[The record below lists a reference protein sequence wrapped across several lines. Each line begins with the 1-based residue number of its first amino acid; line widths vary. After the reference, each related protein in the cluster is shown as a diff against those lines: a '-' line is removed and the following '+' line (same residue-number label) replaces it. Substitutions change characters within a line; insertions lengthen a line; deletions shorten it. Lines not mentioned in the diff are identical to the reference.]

1 MELIQ
6 GLTSAE
12 ATRRFADGQ
21 YNKPVGDSQRSFISI
36 VIKNVIDLPNAVIF
50 TAVAFL
56 LIYGQTQ
63 DAFLISGIMFLNT
76 IISIFQEVQARNYL
90 RSIQVLKKELVTVIR
105 DGVEHELEPEK
116 IVANDVI
123 KISSGNY
130 LYVDGVL
137 LQGSSLLLDESIL
150 TGESDYVAKQPGDRM
165 LSGSF
170 VINGIG
176 YYEATQIG
184 SASFI
189 SKITK
194 EAKKYVNYL
203 SPLQFNINQIVKI
216 LVILS
221 LGIVALLFAVN
232 FNQELL
238 DRIAVL
244 RAIISIITSMVP
256 QGIILTI
263 TLALTIGVI
272 KMARKHIIVQRTN
285 SIETMAEIS
294 ILCLDKTGTLTVNQ
308 LDLKHQQVL
317 NKSIPE
323 KTVKELAAIFCKN
336 SLEKNK
342 TLLAIAK
349 HFSLEQGIT
358 ENEQA
363 LKINKQI
370 PFNSKIKMSA
380 MDLTYRG
387 RRYLLIL
394 GPLDSIT
401 NKIDVSDLPLLTKLE
416 EKHAAMG
423 RRNLFFIVKILP
435 PHTDEN
441 ALNDTRIIY
450 SPLLFFSIEDE
461 LRPKAG
467 EIITSFLNQ
476 GIKPVIISG
485 DGPGTLQA
493 LVKKLNIGAVSK
505 IITGKEL
512 GVLESIGNSE
522 FTEAVVAHDIFARI
536 TPEQKVKII
545 KVLQKIFRQV
555 AMVGDGVNDALAL
568 KASNLGI
575 ALSSGAE
582 VTRNIAD
589 VVLLDN
595 NLFNLSRVMNEGR
608 IILHN
613 TLRSAQ
619 LLLVKN
625 FYALIVLVS
634 SLLLTLPF
642 PFNPR
647 SLMVLA
653 FFVGNPPILAVLADQ
668 RKPQFRHKFLP
679 ELYRFLFL
687 GGLIAGLLGV
697 VILTS
702 FFNPENAPIQT
713 ILLSFFIGTG
723 LINYLLVINN
733 TNKLSQ
739 ISLKNWRTYLVL
751 VLFVLY
757 ILLMEIEVAR
767 DFLNLEKLSPE
778 HWLIILLF
786 TAVYAVIFDLGNRI
800 FAAFVRNNTK

>member
-308 LDLKHQQVL
+308 LDLKHHL
-317 NKSIPE
+317 NK
-323 KTVKELAAIFCKN
+323 
-336 SLEKNK
+336 
-342 TLLAIAK
+342 
-349 HFSLEQGIT
+349 
-358 ENEQA
+358 A
-363 LKINKQI
+363 L
-370 PFNSKIKMSA
+370 
-380 MDLTYRG
+380 
-387 RRYLLIL
+387 RR
-394 GPLDSIT
+394 T
-401 NKIDVSDLPLLTKLE
+401 NKPLK
-416 EKHAAMG
+416 
-423 RRNLFFIVKILP
+423 
-435 PHTDEN
+435 
-441 ALNDTRIIY
+441 
-450 SPLLFFSIEDE
+450 
-461 LRPKAG
+461 
-467 EIITSFLNQ
+467 
-476 GIKPVIISG
+476 
-485 DGPGTLQA
+485 
-493 LVKKLNIGAVSK
+493 
-505 IITGKEL
+505 
-512 GVLESIGNSE
+512 
-522 FTEAVVAHDIFARI
+522 
-536 TPEQKVKII
+536 
-545 KVLQKIFRQV
+545 
-555 AMVGDGVNDALAL
+555 
-568 KASNLGI
+568 
-575 ALSSGAE
+575 
-582 VTRNIAD
+582 
-589 VVLLDN
+589 
-595 NLFNLSRVMNEGR
+595 
-608 IILHN
+608 
-613 TLRSAQ
+613 
-619 LLLVKN
+619 
-625 FYALIVLVS
+625 
-634 SLLLTLPF
+634 
-642 PFNPR
+642 
-647 SLMVLA
+647 
-653 FFVGNPPILAVLADQ
+653 
-668 RKPQFRHKFLP
+668 
-679 ELYRFLFL
+679 
-687 GGLIAGLLGV
+687 
-697 VILTS
+697 
-702 FFNPENAPIQT
+702 
-713 ILLSFFIGTG
+713 
-723 LINYLLVINN
+723 
-733 TNKLSQ
+733 
-739 ISLKNWRTYLVL
+739 
-751 VLFVLY
+751 
-757 ILLMEIEVAR
+757 
-767 DFLNLEKLSPE
+767 
-778 HWLIILLF
+778 
-786 TAVYAVIFDLGNRI
+786 
-800 FAAFVRNNTK
+800 